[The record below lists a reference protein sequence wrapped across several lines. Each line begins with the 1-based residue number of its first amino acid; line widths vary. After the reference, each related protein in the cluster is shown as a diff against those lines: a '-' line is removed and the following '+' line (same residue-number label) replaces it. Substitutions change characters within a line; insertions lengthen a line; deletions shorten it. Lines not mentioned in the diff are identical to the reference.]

1 VLRLIVSYGNGI
13 VECLSGKKPI
23 SITYGGSSRL
33 RNAYP
38 SRIRVIEARKCK
50 GVDIRVG
57 VCRFVSVRVY
67 RYVGVRD
74 RECR

>member
-1 VLRLIVSYGNGI
+1 MVSYSNSI
-13 VECLSGKKPI
+13 VEYLSSKKPV

-38 SRIRVIEARKCK
+38 SRIRVVEARKCK

-57 VCRFVSVRVY
+57 VYGFISVRVY

>member
-1 VLRLIVSYGNGI
+1 VLRLTVSCGNSM

-23 SITYGGSSRL
+23 SITHGGSSRS

-38 SRIRVIEARKCK
+38 SRIRVVEARKCK
-50 GVDIRVG
+50 GVDVRVG
-57 VCRFVSVRVY
+57 VCGFVSVRVC
-67 RYVGVRD
+67 RYVGVGD

>member
-1 VLRLIVSYGNGI
+1 VLRLIVSYSNSM
-13 VECLSGKKPI
+13 VECLSSKKPV
-23 SITYGGSSRL
+23 SITYRGSSRL

-38 SRIRVIEARKCK
+38 SRIRVVEAYKYE

-57 VCRFVSVRVY
+57 VYGFISVRVY
-67 RYVGVRD
+67 RYIGIED

>member
-1 VLRLIVSYGNGI
+1 VLYLIVSYSNSI
-13 VECLSGKKPI
+13 VEYLSSKKPI

-50 GVDIRVG
+50 GINIRVG

-67 RYVGVRD
+67 RYIGIRD
-74 RECR
+74 RECG

>member
-1 VLRLIVSYGNGI
+1 VLRLTVSYSNGI
-13 VECLSGKKPI
+13 VEYLSSKKPI

-38 SRIRVIEARKCK
+38 SRIRVVEARKCK

-57 VCRFVSVRVY
+57 VYRFVSVRVC
-67 RYVGVRD
+67 RYIGIGD
-74 RECR
+74 